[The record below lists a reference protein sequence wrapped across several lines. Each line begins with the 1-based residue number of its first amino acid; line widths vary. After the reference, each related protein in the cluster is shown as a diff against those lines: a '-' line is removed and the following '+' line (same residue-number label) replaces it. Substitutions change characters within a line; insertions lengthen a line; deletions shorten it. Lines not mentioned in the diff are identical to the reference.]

1 MESSSQALTLY
12 HSETRCHDARG
23 MSRFGGARSL
33 NGHRV
38 RFRALDHL
46 NLTGRCDD
54 CSHFIMRN
62 PGSERLGKF
71 PKNTQRLSDRA
82 RTEIQERWF
91 QSQTPD
97 SDPPRAA
104 PAHAELRSPFQSFQV
119 PGVPAAAST
128 SLLHSEGLE
137 CAFPRSGLPLLEGA
151 LLLHYDLSSF
161 IHCSCSTISNS
172 HYYPAFSFQMY
183 SGLCLCLFDFVRLCV
198 CGVCAHMCVWGKGTH
213 VLEMQRRSS
222 AQCGPSTSPSPGL
235 GDPPPSSVFWMA
247 GRAFISR
254 VAASS
259 DFIDPSVS

>member
-1 MESSSQALTLY
+1 MTEPGPKP
-12 HSETRCHDARG
+12 RRG
-23 MSRFGGARSL
+23 
-33 NGHRV
+33 
-38 RFRALDHL
+38 
-46 NLTGRCDD
+46 
-54 CSHFIMRN
+54 
-62 PGSERLGKF
+62 GS
-71 PKNTQRLSDRA
+71 RA
-82 RTEIQERWF
+82 RL
-91 QSQTPD
+91 QTLIPQGC
-97 SDPPRAA
+97 PC
-104 PAHAELRSPFQSFQV
+104 HAELRAPFQSFQV

-128 SLLHSEGLE
+128 SLLHLEGLE

-198 CGVCAHMCVWGKGTH
+198 CGVCAHMCVGKGHT
-213 VLEMQRRSS
+213 RSRDAKTQLS
-222 AQCGPSTSPSPGL
+222 AVWPLRFPITRT

>member
-1 MESSSQALTLY
+1 
-12 HSETRCHDARG
+12 

-82 RTEIQERWF
+82 RTETQERWF

-198 CGVCAHMCVWGKGTH
+198 CGVCAHMCVGKGHT
-213 VLEMQRRSS
+213 RSRDAKTQLS
-222 AQCGPSTSPSPGL
+222 AVWPLRFPITRT